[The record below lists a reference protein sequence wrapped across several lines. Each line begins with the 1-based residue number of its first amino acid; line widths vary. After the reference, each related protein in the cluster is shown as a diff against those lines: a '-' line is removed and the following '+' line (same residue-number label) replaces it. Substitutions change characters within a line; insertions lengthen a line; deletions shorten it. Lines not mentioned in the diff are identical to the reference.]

1 MSLIKAFFRSASY
14 ERRFFAKNP
23 WDLAMILWIPLAT
36 ILLVWW
42 IFSQTQISDLP
53 IGVMV
58 HDNGPI
64 ANTLVRYLDAHP
76 NIKVASLYGS
86 PAAAEAA
93 ILQRDIYAVVVIPDN
108 FSANIL
114 ASKPSP
120 VLLQVN
126 AQYGTHSGIIQT
138 SVQSVTGT
146 LSAGVEI
153 QRLIKQGMAPSQA
166 AIAYSPISIQRTS
179 LFNTVTNYQQFLGS
193 TVIPALLHILA
204 MVVGATTIG
213 RELRDKQMG
222 RWYRFIAAASTAKL
236 SLESPSDTDAIYND
250 NQADNLTDKA
260 NTKASLSILFF
271 GLLGKYFWPL
281 LAYSLWAA
289 LALWLATR
297 QENVGFDS
305 IMLTYL
311 TFVILMFLSFWLGAL
326 FTLASFSLRMGLS
339 ATGFISV
346 PSYAF
351 AGVTYP
357 YIAITDSAKY
367 WADALPLTHYLQL
380 HIAQIQM
387 HAPVNISLPIV
398 YGLLLAV
405 VIMMLF
411 SVLFAKRALAH
422 PERWGAR

>member
-1 MSLIKAFFRSASY
+1 MRLIQAFVRSASY

-23 WDLAMILWIPLAT
+23 WDLAMVLWIPLAT

-42 IFSQTQISDLP
+42 IFSQTQITDLP
-53 IGVMV
+53 IGVIDED
-58 HDNGPI
+58 HGPV
-64 ANTLVRYLDAHP
+64 ANTLTRYLDAHP
-76 NIKVASLYGS
+76 NLKVAGLYSS

-93 ILQRDIYAVVVIPDN
+93 ILQRDIYGVVVIPDD
-108 FSANIL
+108 FSTNIL
-114 ASKPSP
+114 ASQPAP

-138 SVQSVTGT
+138 SVQAVTAT

-153 QRLIKQGMAPSQA
+153 QRLVKQGVAPSQA
-166 AIAYSPISIQRTS
+166 AINYSPISIQRTS

-204 MVVGATTIG
+204 MVVGATTVG
-213 RELRDKQMG
+213 RELRDKQLG
-222 RWYRFIAAASTAKL
+222 RWYRFIDTGRPNLRADTPQKTQLTAQ
-236 SLESPSDTDAIYND
+236 SD
-250 NQADNLTDKA
+250 LTDEATYRPTSKP
-260 NTKASLSILFF
+260 SLSVLFF
-271 GLLGKYFWPL
+271 GLLGKYLWPL
-281 LAYSLWAA
+281 LAYCLWAA
-289 LALWLATR
+289 LALWLATMR
-297 QENVGFDS
+297 ENLSFDS
-305 IMLTYL
+305 IALTYL
-311 TFVILMFLSFWLGAL
+311 AFITLMFLSFWLGAF

-357 YIAITDSAKY
+357 YIAITDSAKH
-367 WADALPLTHYLQL
+367 WADALPLTHYLKLQ
-380 HIAQIQM
+380 IAQIQM
-387 HAPVNISLPIV
+387 HAPVTISLPIL

-405 VIMMLF
+405 LVSMLL
-411 SVLFAKRALAH
+411 SALFAKRALAH